1 MPDIFQS
8 FRPWKNLWS
17 PYDYNSI
24 MHYHGNVCGFGLMK
38 YKGSST
44 SINPVSP
51 GNRITTQDA
60 LQINHLYGCPIQETL
75 PCDNYRHL
83 AESVYLA
90 SRRCDGVN
98 DCSDGSD
105 EVKYRVKALKGITV
119 GSWASSEFLDPENLE
134 IIELQTY
141 FRQTVGASRR
151 LNATQ
156 LTFNWL
162 ENTLKKLTVLLSM
175 DIMSSNQSMTC
186 TYCAFI

>member
-24 MHYHGNVCGFGLMK
+24 MHYHGNVCGSGLMK

-44 SINPVSP
+44 SVNPVSP

-105 EVKYRVKALKGITV
+105 EVKQRSFNTV
-119 GSWASSEFLDPENLE
+119 LGPNNKVF
-134 IIELQTY
+134 Y
-141 FRQTVGASRR
+141 FRNFEKNNEV
-151 LNATQ
+151 
-156 LTFNWL
+156 
-162 ENTLKKLTVLLSM
+162 LKNSL
-175 DIMSSNQSMTC
+175 
-186 TYCAFI
+186 F